1 MVDFVR
7 QKPLG
12 QVPMTMAQAKEWMEG
27 FLPRFKEGGVWGIPR
42 ADSIY
47 RIEGSRKTAVRIEG
61 EGDKATEEVLAAI
74 GWTVLTEPEKSGT
87 VKEE

>member
-12 QVPMTMAQAKEWMEG
+12 QVPMTMPMTMAQAKEWMEK

-42 ADSIY
+42 AGSIY
-47 RIEGSRKTAVRIEG
+47 RIEGSRKTVVRVEG

-74 GWTVLTEPEKSGT
+74 GWTIEEK
-87 VKEE
+87 ENE

>member
-12 QVPMTMAQAKEWMEG
+12 QVPMTMAQAKEWMEN

-42 ADSIY
+42 AGSIY
-47 RIEGSRKTAVRIEG
+47 RIEGSRKTVVRIEG
-61 EGDKATEEVLAAI
+61 E
-74 GWTVLTEPEKSGT
+74 TVMSFYRQNPSFQGGGT
-87 VKEE
+87 L

>member
-1 MVDFVR
+1 MVDFIR

-12 QVPMTMAQAKEWMEG
+12 QVPMTMAQAKEWLG
-27 FLPRFKEGGVWGIPR
+27 DFLSRFKEGGVWGIPR
-42 ADSIY
+42 ANSIY

-74 GWTVLTEPEKSGT
+74 GWTIEEK
-87 VKEE
+87 END